1 MITGFNTDV
10 EYGGRVFHVQTED
23 KGRTNPVVESLV
35 YSGGEIVGSRR
46 TSYADLVEASEATEP
61 VVQRRMEVQHQTLI
75 REIRNGRFDPEGPR
89 PFGSHIVSDRSLDEV
104 ILDFLRGQAGLE
116 PIRLEMNLD
125 RPLQEGTAPSVRFR
139 VLAESSGMPIAGARV
154 AVKMIST
161 LDRPHEMFAG
171 ETNPDGWVEAV
182 LDLPRLVNGNSAL
195 VCQAEVGER
204 CAEVHHLVRKAEA
217 SAG

>member
-1 MITGFNTDV
+1 
-10 EYGGRVFHVQTED
+10 
-23 KGRTNPVVESLV
+23 VVESLV